1 MDVKESDQIIESL
14 LFANPDPLS
23 QSLLNQVFD
32 KPVPFLNEAV
42 KRLNEFYLKNNK
54 PYFIDN
60 IAGGYQLVTKPE
72 FDIWIRRLLG
82 KSNKLILSAAAL
94 DTLAIIAYKQPI
106 GRYDIEAIRGVD
118 SSGVIKT
125 LLSRNLIMIKGR
137 GDGPGRPLLY
147 STTKLFLEKFGL
159 NRLSDMPKL
168 KEVSEIIESDPSLG
182 EQITVFEKEEG
193 VLNNEDIVDE
203 GLNAVS
209 YTHLTLPTILLV

>member
-1 MDVKESDQIIESL
+1 MTLEESDQIIESL
-14 LFANPDPLS
+14 LFATSDPLS
-23 QSLLNQVFD
+23 QVLLNQVFD
-32 KPVPFLNEAV
+32 KPIPILNEAV
-42 KRLNEFYLKNNK
+42 KRLNEFYLKNKK
-54 PYFIDN
+54 PYYIDT

-94 DTLAIIAYKQPI
+94 DSLAIIAYKQPI

-125 LLSRNLIMIKGR
+125 LLSRKLILIKGR

-159 NRLSDMPKL
+159 DKLSDMPKL

-182 EQITVFEKEEG
+182 EQITVFENEE
-193 VLNNEDIVDE
+193 IVANDDSQNGA
-203 GLNAVS
+203 GLNE
-209 YTHLTLPTILLV
+209 IK

>member
-32 KPVPFLNEAV
+32 KPIPFLSEAV
-42 KRLNEFYLKNNK
+42 NRLNEFYLKNKK

-182 EQITVFEKEEG
+182 EQITVFENEEG
-193 VLNNEDIVDE
+193 AGNDDGESGESLNE
-203 GLNAVS
+203 
-209 YTHLTLPTILLV
+209 TK

>member
-14 LFANPDPLS
+14 LFASPDPLS

-32 KPVPFLNEAV
+32 KPIPFLNEAV
-42 KRLNEFYLKNNK
+42 ERLNEFYLKNKK

-82 KSNKLILSAAAL
+82 KSNKLILSAPAL

-168 KEVSEIIESDPSLG
+168 KEVSEIIESDPILG
-182 EQITVFEKEEG
+182 EQITVFENEEDAVNDG
-193 VLNNEDIVDE
+193 VESGESINE
-203 GLNAVS
+203 
-209 YTHLTLPTILLV
+209 TK

>member
-1 MDVKESDQIIESL
+1 MNVKETDQIIESL
-14 LFANPDPLS
+14 LFASPEPLS

-32 KPVPFLNEAV
+32 KTVPFLNDAV
-42 KRLNEFYLKNNK
+42 KRLNEFYSKNKK
-54 PYFIDN
+54 PYFIN
-60 IAGGYQLVTKPE
+60 KIAGGYQLVTKSE

-82 KSNKLILSAAAL
+82 KSNKLILSSAAL

-118 SSGVIKT
+118 SSGVVKT

-168 KEVSEIIESDPSLG
+168 KEVSEIIESDSILG
-182 EQITVFEKEEG
+182 EQIAVFKEEE
-193 VLNNEDIVDE
+193 VVVNNEGKSGE
-203 GLNAVS
+203 SLNE
-209 YTHLTLPTILLV
+209 TK

>member
-14 LFANPDPLS
+14 LFASPDPLS

-32 KPVPFLNEAV
+32 KPIPFLNESV
-42 KRLNEFYLKNNK
+42 KRLNEFYLKNKK

-182 EQITVFEKEEG
+182 EQITVFENEEG
-193 VLNNEDIVDE
+193 AVNDEDESEESLNE
-203 GLNAVS
+203 
-209 YTHLTLPTILLV
+209 TK

>member
-14 LFANPDPLS
+14 LFASPDPLS

-32 KPVPFLNEAV
+32 KPIPFLNEAV
-42 KRLNEFYLKNNK
+42 KRLNEFYLKNKK

-193 VLNNEDIVDE
+193 VVNKEDESGESLNEIK
-203 GLNAVS
+203 
-209 YTHLTLPTILLV
+209 

>member
-14 LFANPDPLS
+14 LFASPDPLS

-32 KPVPFLNEAV
+32 KPIPFLNEAV
-42 KRLNEFYLKNNK
+42 KRLNVFYLKNKK

-106 GRYDIEAIRGVD
+106 SRYDIEAIRGVD

-125 LLSRNLIMIKGR
+125 LLSRNLVIIKGR

-159 NRLSDMPKL
+159 HRLSDMPKL

-182 EQITVFEKEEG
+182 EQITVFESEEG
-193 VLNNEDIVDE
+193 VVNNEVE
-203 GLNAVS
+203 SSESLNE
-209 YTHLTLPTILLV
+209 TK

>member
-32 KPVPFLNEAV
+32 KHIPFLNEAV
-42 KRLNEFYLKNNK
+42 KRLNEFYLKNKK

-94 DTLAIIAYKQPI
+94 DTLAIIAYKKPI

-168 KEVSEIIESDPSLG
+168 KEVSEIIESDPSFG
-182 EQITVFEKEEG
+182 EQITVFDKKEG
-193 VLNNEDIVDE
+193 VLNNEDAGGKSSNE
-203 GLNAVS
+203 
-209 YTHLTLPTILLV
+209 T

>member
-1 MDVKESDQIIESL
+1 MTEKESDQIIESL
-14 LFANPDPLS
+14 LFATPDPLS
-23 QSLLNQVFD
+23 QVLLNQVFD
-32 KPVPFLNEAV
+32 KPIPILNETV
-42 KRLNEFYLKNNK
+42 KRLNEFYLKNKK
-54 PYFIDN
+54 PYYIDT
-60 IAGGYQLVTKPE
+60 IAGGFQLVTKPE

-94 DTLAIIAYKQPI
+94 DSLAIIAYKQPI

-125 LLSRNLIMIKGR
+125 LLSRKLILIKGR

-159 NRLSDMPKL
+159 DKLSDMPKL

-182 EQITVFEKEEG
+182 EQIAVFDNEEI
-193 VLNNEDIVDE
+193 VANEDNKDGAGLDE
-203 GLNAVS
+203 
-209 YTHLTLPTILLV
+209 IK

>member
-1 MDVKESDQIIESL
+1 MNVKESDQIIESL
-14 LFANPDPLS
+14 LFASPDPLS

-32 KPVPFLNEAV
+32 KPIPFLNETV
-42 KRLNEFYLKNNK
+42 KRLNEFYLKNKK

-137 GDGPGRPLLY
+137 GNGPGRPLLY

-182 EQITVFEKEEG
+182 EQITVFESKEG
-193 VLNNEDIVDE
+193 IVNNETE
-203 GLNAVS
+203 SGKSLNE
-209 YTHLTLPTILLV
+209 TE

>member
-14 LFANPDPLS
+14 LFASPDPLS
-23 QSLLNQVFD
+23 QSLINQVFD
-32 KPVPFLNEAV
+32 KPIPFLKESV
-42 KRLNEFYLKNNK
+42 KRLNEFYLKNKK

-182 EQITVFEKEEG
+182 EQITVFENEEG
-193 VLNNEDIVDE
+193 AVNDEDESGEVLNE
-203 GLNAVS
+203 
-209 YTHLTLPTILLV
+209 TK

>member
-1 MDVKESDQIIESL
+1 MTLEESDQIIESL
-14 LFANPDPLS
+14 LFATPDPLS
-23 QSLLNQVFD
+23 QVLLNQVFD
-32 KPVPFLNEAV
+32 KPIPILNEAV
-42 KRLNEFYLKNNK
+42 KRLNEFYLKNKK
-54 PYFIDN
+54 PYYIDT
-60 IAGGYQLVTKPE
+60 IAGGYQLITKPE

-94 DTLAIIAYKQPI
+94 DSLAIIAYKQPI

-125 LLSRNLIMIKGR
+125 LLSRKLILIKGR

-159 NRLSDMPKL
+159 DKLSDMPKL

-182 EQITVFEKEEG
+182 EQITVFENEE
-193 VLNNEDIVDE
+193 IVANDDNQNGA
-203 GLNAVS
+203 GLNE
-209 YTHLTLPTILLV
+209 IK

>member
-32 KPVPFLNEAV
+32 KPIPFLHEAV

-182 EQITVFEKEEG
+182 EQITVFESKEG
-193 VLNNEDIVDE
+193 VANNEAE
-203 GLNAVS
+203 SGESLNE
-209 YTHLTLPTILLV
+209 TK

>member
-14 LFANPDPLS
+14 LFASPDPLS

-32 KPVPFLNEAV
+32 KPIPFLNEAV
-42 KRLNEFYLKNNK
+42 KRLNEFYLKNKK

-106 GRYDIEAIRGVD
+106 GRYNIEAIRGVD

-182 EQITVFEKEEG
+182 EQITVFENKEGAVNDKGESG
-193 VLNNEDIVDE
+193 ESINEIK
-203 GLNAVS
+203 
-209 YTHLTLPTILLV
+209 

>member
-1 MDVKESDQIIESL
+1 MNVKESDQIIESL
-14 LFANPDPLS
+14 LFASPDPLS

-32 KPVPFLNEAV
+32 KPIPFLNKAV
-42 KRLNEFYLKNNK
+42 KRLNDFYLKNKK

-60 IAGGYQLVTKPE
+60 IAGGYQLVTKPK
-72 FDIWIRRLLG
+72 FDIWISRLLG

-147 STTKLFLEKFGL
+147 STTKIFLEKFGL

-182 EQITVFEKEEG
+182 EQITVFEKEED
-193 VLNNEDIVDE
+193 VVNNDSESDESLNE
-203 GLNAVS
+203 
-209 YTHLTLPTILLV
+209 TK